1 MTSGKIG
8 RLTESEQLVDTD
20 MGVYIRDCEVVF
32 KISLS
37 EDVLNLGFV
46 LVLVCRE
53 CFRFLGEEDT
63 TSPLD

>member
-8 RLTESEQLVDTD
+8 RLAESEQLVDTD

-37 EDVLNLGFV
+37 EDVLNLGLV
-46 LVLVCRE
+46 LVLVRRE
-53 CFRFLGEEDT
+53 CFHFLGEEDT